1 MQYFTFVGMGDL
13 KKKQYK
19 EVIYDFNGEL
29 TVSKFVQEP
38 IFEHFKE
45 SIDEVDIIATQEAY
59 DWNGKQLEQLLVR
72 IKPGVSIK
80 HILIPNT
87 LTFENTV
94 QLLVENIQQDFIM
107 DVTHSYRD
115 MPMTVLLSMD
125 YIIASKKCTVCHLFY
140 GKIGSNHE
148 EFKIV
153 DIIDEYHLASL
164 GNDLKQFQ
172 KTLRIDLDPLY
183 GQYEENKE
191 ISKFYKA
198 VQDFNTMLEL
208 SDFERSIAD
217 IERIYK
223 AAKKIYE
230 NTEKYYLLSPF
241 ISEILTMLEPVCNAE
256 NGFFKKKALI
266 RILFEHDLIQIAI
279 TFADQLIREE
289 LIHYTVNPQGQ
300 NYSSSNLK
308 YEKTIPEYK
317 NRDVYLLSQHLI
329 LEVYQLRKA
338 NLKKNAEK
346 TGFEDFENQYKQN
359 IQENQAIFGR
369 LDIKPLVVFY
379 KDIRNKINHGSK
391 ITMEKEKIKSIISE
405 SIDIIQSLIRKEHA

>member
-1 MQYFTFVGMGDL
+1 
-13 KKKQYK
+13 
-19 EVIYDFNGEL
+19 
-29 TVSKFVQEP
+29 
-38 IFEHFKE
+38 
-45 SIDEVDIIATQEAY
+45 
-59 DWNGKQLEQLLVR
+59 
-72 IKPGVSIK
+72 
-80 HILIPNT
+80 
-87 LTFENTV
+87 
-94 QLLVENIQQDFIM
+94 
-107 DVTHSYRD
+107 
-115 MPMTVLLSMD
+115 
-125 YIIASKKCTVCHLFY
+125 
-140 GKIGSNHE
+140 
-148 EFKIV
+148 
-153 DIIDEYHLASL
+153 
-164 GNDLKQFQ
+164 
-172 KTLRIDLDPLY
+172 
-183 GQYEENKE
+183 
-191 ISKFYKA
+191 
-198 VQDFNTMLEL
+198 MLEL

-346 TGFEDFENQYKQN
+346 TGFEDFENQYRQN
-359 IQENQAIFGR
+359 IQENKVIFNR
-369 LDIKPLVVFY
+369 LDIKPLDIFY

-391 ITMEKEKIKSIISE
+391 ITMDKEKIKSIISD
-405 SIDIIQSLIRKEHA
+405 SIEIIQSLIRKEHA